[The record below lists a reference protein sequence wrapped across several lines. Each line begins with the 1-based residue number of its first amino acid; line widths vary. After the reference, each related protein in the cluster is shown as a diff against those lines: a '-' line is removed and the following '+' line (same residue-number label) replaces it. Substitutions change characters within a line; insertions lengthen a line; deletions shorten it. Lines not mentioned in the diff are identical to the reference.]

1 MVHRITQILVYCF
14 FLITCC
20 NIDLTA
26 QVPSYNFTHISTE
39 DGLAGDWVQTALLDQ
54 NGYMWFATLDGL
66 SRYEGNNFKT
76 FKSIDNDSTT
86 LGGSTVMGIVEDQQ
100 GDIWVAT
107 MGVAGLN
114 RYLPETE
121 TFERFPY
128 PILSDSK
135 GQTAYFLL
143 QDPHDDHIL
152 WIGTLANGLLQF
164 DKKTKT
170 FSKID
175 IEEMLEAGRTVL
187 ANSILFVAQDL
198 GDKDKLWGASH
209 HGLYLFFKS
218 TGTSKYIPFPSGMK
232 GNFRKQ
238 IFSILPE
245 SENVIWVGTDGSGI
259 AKYEI
264 QEQKWS
270 FFRPEDQ
277 AKTGGVFSNRISN
290 IGIASDKEFWLC
302 SDTDGLMLFN
312 KKTKRFSF
320 VQPDL
325 LNPKSFITTEV
336 TGVYTDKLQR
346 HWFFNK
352 LNGISLLDPQNQ
364 KFQFNYLPQEL
375 ICKDEQVKQVFDFAY
390 DEQED
395 KIYMVS
401 GRCYGLFVY
410 DENNGFT
417 DYILLDNAI
426 AKAYDLFLLN
436 DSKNRLWIGGSG
448 LYLFNKKTKKVE
460 KKFVNT
466 LLNDFQIMSL
476 MESKDG
482 HLWLGTL
489 QNGLIKLNP
498 ETGEMRQ
505 YIQNEKFPIAPNAG
519 KIVFDMQEDENGN
532 IWIAAHL
539 QDLYKFNPSTETF
552 THLPI
557 SNFETMALGQDDNGM
572 IWVGSIS
579 SGILWLDPNQPIDQE
594 MKSFTEK
601 DGLVS
606 DQISHIE
613 KDSEGKMWIST
624 RYGFSRYEAAEN
636 QFYNYDKEDGIR
648 EPYQNKFDS
657 QKGFKASSNG
667 KILIGDKHGFYIS
680 DVKKMSGRS
689 NPPKVTIANFKVF
702 DKIRSLNKKN
712 NQLELINLKHDEN
725 FFSFD
730 FSALDFVNPKKN
742 QFTYILEGFNKDW
755 VHLQN
760 TTTANF
766 TNVGAGKYTLKV
778 KAANSDGVWTEKAL
792 ELDIKISPPWWATIW
807 AYLLYTILGVLALLT
822 FYRIQIN
829 KKLASMET
837 LRLKELNDLKTRLYT
852 NITHE
857 FRTPL
862 TIINGMA
869 GELETQAKGNTQK
882 GLSMIKRNGNQLLSL
897 VDQMLDLSKIESG
910 RLQLNFIQGDII
922 KFIQY
927 LTESFKTYS
936 GTKNILLTS
945 YSEIDEM
952 MMDYDPERI
961 QHIISN
967 LLSNAIK
974 FTNEKGKIILHLSE
988 KNMEDNNANTQR
1000 MLQIKIKDDGIGI
1013 SEKDLPYVFD
1023 RFYQVDASQTRRK
1036 GGTGIGLSLTKEL
1049 VDLMGGTISV
1059 KSTLGNGTEFTLL
1072 FPATQNAKLKTS
1084 KEPEVALAN
1093 IKPIDIGEQKLPTI
1107 ESSPSSLHDDLPR
1120 LLVIEDNP
1128 DVFDYIKVCLNGRY
1142 EIFEAEDGQQGI
1154 DQAIE
1159 IIPDIIISDVMM
1171 PEKDG
1176 FEVTHFL
1183 KQDDRTSHI
1192 PIILLTGKVDDASR
1206 LEGLVKGADAY
1217 LAKPFNKEELIVR
1230 LEKLVELRQLLQQRY
1245 SNIIIEDV
1253 NTSVPSNDYKTE
1265 DAFVVKMKAIVEK
1278 RLDDP
1283 DFSVAQFCK
1292 DAGLS
1297 RTQLHRKLK
1306 ALTDRSATDFIRS
1319 IRLYKAKNLLQTTE
1333 KNISE
1338 IAYEVGFQDPSYFTR
1353 SFTKEFKFLPSETRN
1368 RL

>member
-1 MVHRITQILVYCF
+1 MVRRITQLLIYIL
-14 FLITCC
+14 FLNTCC
-20 NIDLTA
+20 KVSLTA
-26 QVPSYNFTHISTE
+26 QAPSYNFTHISKE
-39 DGLAGDWVQTALLDQ
+39 DGLAGDWVQTAMLDQ

-86 LGGSTVMGIVEDQQ
+86 LGGNTVMGIVEDRK
-100 GDIWVAT
+100 GEIWVAT

-114 RYLPETE
+114 RYLADTE
-121 TFERFPY
+121 TFERFTY
-128 PILSDSK
+128 PIRSDNK
-135 GQTAYFLL
+135 GQTSYFLL
-143 QDPHDDHIL
+143 QDPYDDHIL
-152 WIGTLANGLLQF
+152 WIGTLANGLLRF

-170 FSKID
+170 FSTLD
-175 IEEMLEAGRTVL
+175 IGQTLEGERPVL
-187 ANSILFVAQDL
+187 ANSILYVAQDL
-198 GDKDKLWGASH
+198 GDKNKLWGASH

-218 TGTSKYIPFPSGMK
+218 SSTSKYIPFPSRMK
-232 GNFRKQ
+232 ENFRKQ

-245 SENVIWVGTDGSGI
+245 SENVIWLGTDGSGI

-277 AKTGGVFSNRISN
+277 LKSGGVFSNRISN

-312 KKTKRFSF
+312 KETERFSF

-325 LNPKSFITTEV
+325 LNPKSFISTEV

-352 LNGISLLDPQNQ
+352 LTGVSLLDPQNQ
-364 KFQFNYLPQEL
+364 KFQFNYLPKEL

-390 DEQED
+390 DEIED

-401 GRCYGLFVY
+401 GRCYGLFAY
-410 DENNGFT
+410 DANNNFTEN
-417 DYILLDNAI
+417 ILLDNAVG
-426 AKAYDLFLLN
+426 KAFDIFLLN

-448 LYLFNKKTKKVE
+448 LYLFNKKTKRVE

-476 MESKDG
+476 MESRDG

-498 ETGEMRQ
+498 ETGEVRQ
-505 YIQNEKFPIAPNAG
+505 YVQNEKFPIAPNAR
-519 KIVFDMQEDENGN
+519 KSIFDITEDENGN

-539 QDLYKFNPSTETF
+539 QDLYKFKPSTETF
-552 THLPI
+552 THFPI
-557 SNFETMALGQDDNGM
+557 SNFETMALGQDDDGM

-579 SGILWLDPNQPIDQE
+579 SGILLIDPNQPIDQK
-594 MKSFTEK
+594 MKSFKEK

-613 KDSEGKMWIST
+613 KDSEGKMWVST

-636 QFYNYDKEDGIR
+636 KFYNYDKEDGIR

-657 QKGFKASSNG
+657 QKGFKATSSG
-667 KILIGDKHGFYIS
+667 KILIGDKHGFYFS
-680 DVKKMSGRS
+680 DIKKMSGVGT
-689 NPPKVTIANFKVF
+689 PPKVTIANFKVF
-702 DKIRSLNKKN
+702 DEIRPLKKN
-712 NQLELINLKHDEN
+712 NNQVEPIHLKHDEN

-730 FSALDFVNPKKN
+730 FSALDFANPKKN

-755 VHLQN
+755 VDLQN

-778 KAANSDGVWTEKAL
+778 KAANSDGVWTEEAL
-792 ELDIKISPPWWATIW
+792 RLNIKISPPWWATIW
-807 AYLLYTILGVLALLT
+807 AYLLYTILGVIALWML
-822 FYRIQIN
+822 YRFQI
-829 KKLASMET
+829 KRQLASIET

-869 GELETQAKGNTQK
+869 EELGTAAEGNTQK

-910 RLQLNFIQGDII
+910 RLQLNFIQSDIV

-952 MMDYDPERI
+952 VMDYDPERI

-988 KNMEDNNANTQR
+988 KNIENSKSEMQR

-1013 SEKDLPYVFD
+1013 SEKDLPHIFD
-1023 RFYQVDASQTRRK
+1023 RFYQVDDSQTRRK

-1049 VDLMGGTISV
+1049 VDLMGGTIAV
-1059 KSTLGNGTEFTLL
+1059 KSTLGNGTEFTLI
-1072 FPATQNAKLKTS
+1072 FPVTQNAKLVTS
-1084 KEPEVALAN
+1084 TEQEAALAK
-1093 IKPIDIGEQKLPTI
+1093 IKPIDVGEEKWELI
-1107 ESSPSSLHDDLPR
+1107 ESSTFPLNEDLPK

-1142 EIFEAEDGQQGI
+1142 EIFEAEDGQKGI
-1154 DQAIE
+1154 NQAIE

-1192 PIILLTGKVDDASR
+1192 PIILLTGKVDEESR
-1206 LEGLVKGADAY
+1206 IEGLVKGADAY
-1217 LAKPFNKEELIVR
+1217 LAKPFNKQELIVR
-1230 LEKLVELRQLLQQRY
+1230 LEKLVELRQLLQQRF
-1245 SNIIIEDV
+1245 SNMINEESDSSALSD
-1253 NTSVPSNDYKTE
+1253 NYKIE
-1265 DAFVVKMKAIVEK
+1265 DAFVVKMKTIVEK

-1283 DFSVAQFCK
+1283 DFSIAQFCK

-1306 ALTDRSATDFIRS
+1306 ALTNRSATDFIRS
-1319 IRLYKAKNLLQTTE
+1319 IRLQKAKKLLETTD

-1338 IAYEVGFQDPSYFTR
+1338 IAYQVGFRDPSYFTR
-1353 SFTKEFKFLPSETRN
+1353 SFTKEFQFSPSETRKS
-1368 RL
+1368 L